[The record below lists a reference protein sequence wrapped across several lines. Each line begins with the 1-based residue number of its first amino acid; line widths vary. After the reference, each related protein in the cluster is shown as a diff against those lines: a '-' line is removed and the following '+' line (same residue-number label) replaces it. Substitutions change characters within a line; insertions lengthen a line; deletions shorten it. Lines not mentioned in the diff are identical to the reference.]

1 MIRVVLVEDE
11 QLIRAALAGLLDLSD
26 DIEVVGQFL
35 SGEEAVR
42 GTSALA
48 PDVAVVD
55 LQLPGMDGI
64 DTSLALMEQVPG
76 MKSMILTS
84 HARPGYLKRALSA
97 GISGFMPK
105 TISAD
110 DLTNAV
116 RTVANGGRVV
126 DSGLAADAIASGD
139 SPLTTREADVLELAT
154 DGTPVAEIARRVHL
168 AEGTVR
174 NYLSSAQAK
183 LGASN
188 RHEAAELAR
197 RKGWIG

>member
-26 DIEVVGQFL
+26 DIAVVGQFL

-64 DTSLALMEQVPG
+64 DTSLALMERVPG
-76 MKSMILTS
+76 MKCMILTS

-116 RTVANGGRVV
+116 RTVASGGRVV

>member
-26 DIEVVGQFL
+26 DIDVVGQFL

-64 DTSLALMEQVPG
+64 DTSLALMERVPG
-76 MKSMILTS
+76 MKCMILTS

-116 RTVANGGRVV
+116 RTVASGGRVV

>member
-1 MIRVVLVEDE
+1 MIRIVLIEDE
-11 QLIRAALAGLLDLSD
+11 QLIRSALAGLLQLNDDL
-26 DIEVVGQFL
+26 EVVGEFV
-35 SGEEAVR
+35 SGED
-42 GTSALA
+42 ALA
-48 PDVAVVD
+48 GVAALDAHVAIVD

-64 DTSLALMEQVPG
+64 DTALALMQRLPTINC
-76 MKSMILTS
+76 MILTS

-110 DLTNAV
+110 DLTHAV
-116 RTVANGGRVV
+116 RTVAEGGRIV

-139 SPLTTREADVLELAT
+139 SPLTTREADVLALAV
-154 DGTPVAEIARRVHL
+154 DGIRVAEIANKVHL

-183 LGASN
+183 LGAAN
-188 RHEAAELAR
+188 RHEAAEIAR
-197 RKGWIG
+197 QKGWI